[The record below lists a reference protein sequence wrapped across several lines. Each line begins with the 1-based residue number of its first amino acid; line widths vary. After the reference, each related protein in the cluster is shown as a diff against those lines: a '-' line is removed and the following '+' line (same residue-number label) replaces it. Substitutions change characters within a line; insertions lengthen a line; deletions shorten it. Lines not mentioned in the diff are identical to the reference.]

1 MASQILNKRT
11 INIAE
16 FKRDP
21 IGAFLAGKGKP
32 VAVSHNN
39 KPAFYCVSAL
49 LYNKLMD
56 VLEDEELAR
65 ILEERADGVL
75 VRVSIDDL

>member
-1 MASQILNKRT
+1 MASQILTKRT
-11 INIAE
+11 INISE

-21 IGAFLAGKGKP
+21 MGAFLAGKGKP

-39 KPAFYCVSAL
+39 KSVFYCVSPY

-56 VLEDEELAR
+56 VLEDNDLAR
-65 ILEERADGVL
+65 IVEERRDGVV
-75 VRVSIDDL
+75 VRISIDDL